1 MGMFDLQMESIL
13 GYSTSEYGAIALAQG
28 SYLSVRTDEEINPFL
43 TDLID
48 MVTTLSDTI
57 YPNAD
62 ISDYVETLQNGTF
75 GPVIRKAI
83 YDIFKELSRVSHIY
97 IGRELAAIRL
107 SHFGRD
113 MRKPIYDALT
123 KLGINND
130 LYYQATSSDFL
141 YTISNNIAI
150 LDHYI
155 GDIHPYMKL
164 PDKVEDTNNPGYMV
178 DVDILSATLFN
189 NNEWIKDV
197 VIPSTVSQIL

>member
-28 SYLSVRTDEEINPFL
+28 SYLSVRTDEEMNPFL

-57 YPNAD
+57 YPDAD
-62 ISDYVETLQNGTF
+62 ISDYVDALQNGTF

-83 YDIFKELSRVSHIY
+83 YDIFKELSRVSGIY

-123 KLGINND
+123 KLGINGD

-150 LDHYI
+150 LDVYI

-164 PDKVEDTNNPGYMV
+164 PDKVEDTNVPGRMV

-189 NNEWIKDV
+189 NNAWIKDV
-197 VIPSTVSQIL
+197 IIPSTVSQIL